1 MAPPPTGR
9 ETEDWLTSHGWYPG
23 RDIGARAEQLIALL
37 VEDAEEQGSP
47 LAPSRAA
54 AEFLHTFGD
63 LTLIYPGGSG
73 VSMILQPTPGYDG
86 DAEDINELAESL
98 GEALFPVGYETSEDG
113 TVLITPRGRFF
124 YLHHTGGYYLGED
137 AWEAFETRLSGGVL
151 RDAEDFFVGSGN
163 SPESPVG
170 LDGEPIGPPE
180 VPTVASSLVV
190 GDTLVSATSLS
201 GDGEPNL
208 HPTIAAFL
216 TSLPPS
222 KREPFIGY
230 CAESLL
236 VADQFWRIDDERADG
251 TVCTIAQA
259 VPHFAGSQI
268 ISRAV
273 RDEGDPQH
281 GQVIAPCLSCTALLE
296 VLGVEI
302 LLS

>member
-113 TVLITPRGRFF
+113 TVLITPGAGSSTCTTPGATTSARTRGRPSRRDCRGRAAGRRG
-124 YLHHTGGYYLGED
+124 L
-137 AWEAFETRLSGGVL
+137 L
-151 RDAEDFFVGSGN
+151 R
-163 SPESPVG
+163 
-170 LDGEPIGPPE
+170 
-180 VPTVASSLVV
+180 
-190 GDTLVSATSLS
+190 
-201 GDGEPNL
+201 
-208 HPTIAAFL
+208 
-216 TSLPPS
+216 
-222 KREPFIGY
+222 R
-230 CAESLL
+230 
-236 VADQFWRIDDERADG
+236 
-251 TVCTIAQA
+251 
-259 VPHFAGSQI
+259 
-268 ISRAV
+268 
-273 RDEGDPQH
+273 
-281 GQVIAPCLSCTALLE
+281 
-296 VLGVEI
+296 
-302 LLS
+302 